1 MLPNAVTVGP
11 VSPSLNRAPAFPGY
25 GELQA
30 IKSIFSIEW
39 RTTWRIAPR
48 KLYGSG
54 RDLGALQMSDETM
67 RNSMALTAENARAN
81 AAPEVDLSART
92 RPQECQC

>member
-1 MLPNAVTVGP
+1 MSAGQ
-11 VSPSLNRAPAFPGY
+11 SPSLNRVPAFPGY

-54 RDLGALQMSDETM
+54 RDLVALQMSDETRRRAPGLLSASE
-67 RNSMALTAENARAN
+67 RNSVALTAANARAH
-81 AAPEVDLSART
+81 AAPEAG
-92 RPQECQC
+92 